1 VKLAADPAAWTAAGF
16 TVTGHAMA
24 VGGVTVQ
31 FTAPVG
37 GIEGLGFDHLPE
49 GTTDI
54 DGLPVELF
62 SLEVD
67 PQHPNG
73 AVSVDQVVIA
83 TPDFDRTAT
92 AMASV
97 GLGLTREAYRQND
110 DGHDVRQ
117 GFVRSGEAVL
127 ELVHTDTVPGTHAH
141 GWGLGFITADLD
153 KAIHELDGLIGPARP
168 AVQPGRRIATFRR
181 DANLGVPVVLM
192 DPEPEDRGGYP
203 AD

>member
-1 VKLAADPAAWTAAGF
+1 
-16 TVTGHAMA
+16 
-24 VGGVTVQ
+24 
-31 FTAPVG
+31 
-37 GIEGLGFDHLPE
+37 
-49 GTTDI
+49 
-54 DGLPVELF
+54 
-62 SLEVD
+62 
-67 PQHPNG
+67 
-73 AVSVDQVVIA
+73 
-83 TPDFDRTAT
+83 
-92 AMASV
+92 
-97 GLGLTREAYRQND
+97 
-110 DGHDVRQ
+110 
-117 GFVRSGEAVL
+117 